1 MWILKNV
8 HPHAQRVGTP
18 MKLSQNIL
26 RHELIGL
33 NLEVVNSTDSG
44 LISTKGRVINET
56 RNTLVLEKENGKE
69 ITLVKEISTF
79 RIQFESEN
87 VVKIDVDGRLLVGRP
102 EDRLKRKIKQ
112 LYSY

>member
-1 MWILKNV
+1 
-8 HPHAQRVGTP
+8 

-33 NLEVVNSTDSG
+33 DLEVVKSTDSG

-69 ITLVKEISTF
+69 ITVVKEISTF
-79 RIQFESEN
+79 RIDFKHSGD
-87 VVKIDVDGRLLVGRP
+87 VVKVDIDGRLLVGRP